1 MIARFFCSAIAARN
15 NYVMEKKLYVSTA
28 CLALGVAGGLCA
40 QTPGEWKY
48 TISTDLRTIPQ
59 DMRVN
64 FPTVSFSACRSA
76 DDFVSGRAFAL
87 QTLASSETRCVSKN
101 FKRASTT
108 SGKSGLEQASFEY
121 ACDEGKTLR
130 GNASGRVAGKRFEF
144 EMSTEFP
151 TPVSGVSQ
159 LKQAMRASYV
169 GACKVKPDIDEVK
182 LP

>member
-1 MIARFFCSAIAARN
+1 METKRYLTAAFL
-15 NYVMEKKLYVSTA
+15 V
-28 CLALGVAGGLCA
+28 LGVAGSLCA

-76 DDFVSGRAFAL
+76 EDFASGRAFAL

-101 FKRASTT
+101 FERATNVP
-108 SGKSGLEQASFEY
+108 GKSRFEPASFEY

-130 GNASGRVAGKRFEF
+130 GKASGRVAEKRFEF
-144 EMSTEFP
+144 AMNTEFP

-169 GACKVKPDIDEVK
+169 GACKAKPDVDEVK
-182 LP
+182 VP